1 MKYWK
6 GNCDNS
12 RRLLFWL
19 VKGIAMAPDG
29 TRDSNSTTEHYLLEV
44 IDRDG
49 WRNEF
54 PLHKNVVHIGSSSR
68 SDIVL
73 EPTRGEHVAPLHAQ
87 LIVPISKE
95 GRGGR
100 VGRCQ
105 LVNLGD
111 EDIRLGISGDRS
123 LPPRSA
129 IQLES
134 DTAFKLGQFT
144 LVLRGNDED
153 SDELTLSSQHIGL
166 SLSLSRTQLEPNRCL
181 EGVVKVSNLG
191 QRSGVQIELD
201 LEGMD
206 PDCYDLEPG
215 PILSSGAE
223 KEVFFRLRHHGRKP
237 PAGNCHIT
245 FRATAPHSYPGEEA
259 QVSQLI
265 EVLPFFQ
272 YKMRLLPAHGISPS
286 QTGKTQQ
293 PDLDPTIS
301 SEHQVEPHQ
310 AMSSAVGPSAPP
322 GRTDQ
327 PSGPKAEGEVSPPQ
341 PSKGEHEAPNPSPTG
356 VRDVHMKGT
365 GSGPTR
371 ENRWSQLLAG
381 FFSRPRQ
388 DSTEPAPAQPT
399 LPQQPRPAH
408 SETTIPP
415 TLDVQRPADESQTLE
430 EVDVHPPSGDD
441 HAEVEQ
447 VLHKRSSKPAHAGPP
462 AHEPDS
468 GEPVAVEP
476 GPTLSASSENQA
488 TEGEGAVTHKAGLTP
503 EAGLSTPPL
512 TGHITPA
519 PQDVPLPAE
528 APEVD
533 AEAVPEKATSSV
545 SQDLPPAHSP
555 RDAGSPPD
563 SETTQP
569 EFSPGEPAPQA
580 SEHRQ
585 EPSEK
590 PPEPQP
596 PAAQDWWLPAEDQG
610 NDEASVLRLKA
621 HPPDAT
627 KTTNAG
633 HKDSPLAQ
641 DWWTPEG
648 GSAPQ
653 GVEPDREAPVLKLK
667 ATPPT
672 DADMAATPQDLSTPA
687 DEWWSEAGEAEAEPP
702 KTERRVLRLKTDS
715 SETEP
720 D

>member
-1 MKYWK
+1 
-6 GNCDNS
+6 
-12 RRLLFWL
+12 
-19 VKGIAMAPDG
+19 MAPDG

-129 IQLES
+129 MQLES
-134 DTAFKLGQFT
+134 GTAFKLGQFT

-153 SDELTLSSQHIGL
+153 SDDLTLSSQHIGL

-201 LEGMD
+201 LEGID

-223 KEVFFRLRHHGRKP
+223 KEVFFRLRHHGHKP
-237 PAGNCHIT
+237 PAGNCHVT

-259 QVSQLI
+259 QVSQLV

-272 YKMRLLPAHGISPS
+272 YKMRLLPAQGTKPS
-286 QTGKTQQ
+286 QMGKTRQ

-301 SEHQVEPHQ
+301 SERQVEQHQ
-310 AMSSAVGPSAPP
+310 AMSSAGGPSEPL

-327 PSGPKAEGEVSPPQ
+327 PSGSKAGSETSPPQ
-341 PSKGEHEAPNPSPTG
+341 PSKREREAPHPSPTG
-356 VRDVHMKGT
+356 VRGVHMKGT

-371 ENRWSQLLAG
+371 EKRWSRLLAG
-381 FFSRPRQ
+381 FFSWPRQ
-388 DSTEPAPAQPT
+388 DRTEPAPTQPT
-399 LPQQPRPAH
+399 VPQQPRPAQ
-408 SETTIPP
+408 SETTIPL
-415 TLDVQRPADESQTLE
+415 TLAVQQAADESQTLE
-430 EVDVHPPSGDD
+430 EVDVPPPSGDD
-441 HAEVEQ
+441 HAAVEQ
-447 VLHKRSSKPAHAGPP
+447 DLYERSSKPAHAGPP

-488 TEGEGAVTHKAGLTP
+488 TEEEGAAAHKAGSTP

-512 TGHITPA
+512 TSQTTPA
-519 PQDVPLPAE
+519 PQDVSLPAH

-533 AEAVPEKATSSV
+533 AEAVPEKATSSG
-545 SQDLPPAHSP
+545 SQDLSPAHSP

-563 SETTQP
+563 SEITQP
-569 EFSPGEPAPQA
+569 ESSPGEPAPEV

-585 EPSEK
+585 EPSQK

-596 PAAQDWWLPAEDQG
+596 SVARSQHRPAPRVGRQADSASPAAQDWWLPAEDQG
-610 NDEASVLRLKA
+610 NDETSVLRLKA
-621 HPPDAT
+621 RPPDTT

-633 HKDSPLAQ
+633 QNDSALTR
-641 DWWTPEG
+641 DWWTSEG

-672 DADMAATPQDLSTPA
+672 DADMAAPPQDLSTPA

-702 KTERRVLRLKTDS
+702 ETERRVLGLKTDS